1 MCKNNLFVRIYSVH
15 IIADTFLNCS
25 WPEYSWLDR
34 TLMALFLIICHF
46 VVV

>member
-1 MCKNNLFVRIYSVH
+1 MPANNPLSR
-15 IIADTFLNCS
+15 
-25 WPEYSWLDR
+25 WPSYDWLGK